1 MAVNTELAHLEGLA
15 RLSKELG
22 RLDAHT
28 FWTVPAG
35 SLATAGDL
43 IVAGSTGIFLLA
55 VWPASGAFA
64 VHRGRPLVGE
74 EPIPGLRDL
83 RSDARHL
90 SAKLSASSVVQP
102 VEPIVCLTH
111 GVAGMPRD
119 VKGVHVVT
127 LSELIKDLVSR
138 PRALE
143 QMRVQRAARVL
154 GVQIAGDVNRHFV

>member
-1 MAVNTELAHLEGLA
+1 MAVNADLAHLEGLA

-35 SLATAGDL
+35 SLSSAGDL
-43 IVAGSTGIFLLA
+43 IVAGSTGVFLLG

-64 VHRGRPLVGE
+64 VHRGRPVVDE
-74 EPIPGLRDL
+74 QPIPGFRDL
-83 RSDARHL
+83 RSDAKRL
-90 SAKLSASSVVQP
+90 SAKLSASSVDQP
-102 VEPIVCLTH
+102 VEAIVCLTH
-111 GVAGMPRD
+111 GVVGMPRD
-119 VKGVHVVT
+119 VKGVHVVA
-127 LSELIKDLVSR
+127 LSDLIKDLVSR

-154 GVQIAGDVNRHFV
+154 GVQIAGDLNRHFT